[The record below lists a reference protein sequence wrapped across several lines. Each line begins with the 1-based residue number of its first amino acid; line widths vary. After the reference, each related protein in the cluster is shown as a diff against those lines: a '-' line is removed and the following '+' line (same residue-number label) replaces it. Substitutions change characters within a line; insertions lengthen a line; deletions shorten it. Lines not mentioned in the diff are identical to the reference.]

1 MIDHILYGFSVALT
15 PANLF
20 YCLIGAFLG
29 TLIGVLPGIGP
40 ISTMSIL
47 MPITLYIP
55 PASAI
60 IMFAGIF
67 YGAQYGGSTTSILVN
82 IPGEATSVVTCI
94 DGYKMALNGRA
105 GPALGISAI
114 GSFIAGTLT
123 LFGVMFLT
131 VPIANFALRFGP
143 PEYFALT
150 FFALTIV
157 SGLATESTIK
167 ALLMAALG
175 MWTGS
180 IGMDIGSATPRFTF
194 GMKTLNDGVGIV
206 PIMMGLYGI
215 GEVLVNVEE
224 KVELDI
230 FKAKIEKIWPSVQDW
245 IQSRWAILRGT
256 IVGFFLG
263 ILPGGGAI
271 ISTFASYAIEKTIS
285 KHPERF
291 GHGAIEGVAGPE
303 SANNAGAEASF
314 IPMLA
319 LGIPSNAVTAVLIGT
334 LMIHGIQP
342 GPLLVS
348 NNPDIFW
355 GVIASMYIGNVI
367 LVLLNLPLIGLWVQ
381 LLKIPYSLLF
391 PAIILFCLVGVYSVS
406 SSIVE
411 IFIMIFF
418 GVIGFLMRKFRFE
431 PAPFVMGLVLSP
443 IMENGFRQSLVLGD
457 GRISI
462 FFTRTISAF
471 LIIAGLSV
479 LAVHAILWI
488 RKRGK

>member
-1 MIDHILYGFSVALT
+1 M
-15 PANLF
+15 
-20 YCLIGAFLG
+20 
-29 TLIGVLPGIGP
+29 
-40 ISTMSIL
+40 
-47 MPITLYIP
+47 
-55 PASAI
+55 
-60 IMFAGIF
+60 
-67 YGAQYGGSTTSILVN
+67 
-82 IPGEATSVVTCI
+82 
-94 DGYKMALNGRA
+94 
-105 GPALGISAI
+105 
-114 GSFIAGTLT
+114 
-123 LFGVMFLT
+123 
-131 VPIANFALRFGP
+131 
-143 PEYFALT
+143 
-150 FFALTIV
+150 
-157 SGLATESTIK
+157 
-167 ALLMAALG
+167 
-175 MWTGS
+175 
-180 IGMDIGSATPRFTF
+180 
-194 GMKTLNDGVGIV
+194 
-206 PIMMGLYGI
+206 
-215 GEVLVNVEE
+215 
-224 KVELDI
+224 
-230 FKAKIEKIWPSVQDW
+230 
-245 IQSRWAILRGT
+245 RGT

-314 IPMLA
+314 VPMLA

-348 NNPDIFW
+348 NHPDIFW

-406 SSIVE
+406 SNIVE

-457 GRISI
+457 GNISI

>member
-1 MIDHILYGFSVALT
+1 
-15 PANLF
+15 
-20 YCLIGAFLG
+20 
-29 TLIGVLPGIGP
+29 
-40 ISTMSIL
+40 
-47 MPITLYIP
+47 
-55 PASAI
+55 
-60 IMFAGIF
+60 
-67 YGAQYGGSTTSILVN
+67 
-82 IPGEATSVVTCI
+82 
-94 DGYKMALNGRA
+94 
-105 GPALGISAI
+105 
-114 GSFIAGTLT
+114 
-123 LFGVMFLT
+123 MFLT
-131 VPIANFALRFGP
+131 VPIANFALKFGP

-150 FFALTIV
+150 FLALTIV

-167 ALLMAALG
+167 ALQMAALG
-175 MWTGS
+175 MWAGS

-215 GEVLVNVEE
+215 GEVLINVEE

-271 ISTFASYAIEKTIS
+271 IATFASYAVEKTIS

-314 IPMLA
+314 VPMLA

-406 SSIVE
+406 SNIVE

-418 GVIGFLMRKFRFE
+418 GIIGFLMRKFRFE

-457 GRISI
+457 GNISI
-462 FFTRTISAF
+462 FFTRTISAL

-479 LAVHAILWI
+479 LAIHAILWI
-488 RKRGK
+488 RKMGK